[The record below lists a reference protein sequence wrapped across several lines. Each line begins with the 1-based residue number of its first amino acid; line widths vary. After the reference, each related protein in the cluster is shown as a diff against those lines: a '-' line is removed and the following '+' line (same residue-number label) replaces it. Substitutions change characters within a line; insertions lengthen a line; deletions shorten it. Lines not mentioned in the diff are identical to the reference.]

1 MARVVFLGPPG
12 AGKGTQASRFAAE
25 HGVPHLST
33 GDLLRAAVAARTPLG
48 READGYMQ
56 QGQLVPDPLVLRIL
70 SERLAL
76 PDARDG
82 FLLDGFP
89 RNVAQATRLE
99 SMTRLDSVL
108 FFDLPP
114 ERLVDRLSGRRVCP
128 TCQSVYHVTAA
139 PPRIEGRCDVDGH
152 DLVQRSDDRPDAIRM
167 RLKVYAEQT
176 APLLEYYRAR
186 GLLRSIDAD
195 GAPGQVAVRLR
206 AALT

>member
-56 QGQLVPDPLVLRIL
+56 KGELVPDPLVLSIL

-99 SMTRLDSVL
+99 SMTRLDAVL

-195 GAPGQVAVRLR
+195 GAPGQVAARLR

>member
-56 QGQLVPDPLVLRIL
+56 KGELVPDPLVLSIL
-70 SERLAL
+70 SERLAQ

-99 SMTRLDSVL
+99 SMTRLDAVL

-195 GAPGQVAVRLR
+195 GAPGQVAARLR